1 MLLIIF
7 LSLIAQT
14 TLVAG
19 DCDFGIIRLNN
30 FHVKKVGISV
40 LTCLLQHA

>member
-7 LSLIAQT
+7 LCLIAQK

-19 DCDFGIIRLNN
+19 DCDFGTIKLHN
-30 FHVKKVGISV
+30 FDVNRVGISV
-40 LTCLLQHA
+40 LTCLL